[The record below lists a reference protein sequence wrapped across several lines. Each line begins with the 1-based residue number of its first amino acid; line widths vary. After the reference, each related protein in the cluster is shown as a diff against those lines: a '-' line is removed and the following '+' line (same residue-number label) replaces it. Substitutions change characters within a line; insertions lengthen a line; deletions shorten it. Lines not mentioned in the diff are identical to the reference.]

1 MQGQSPP
8 LPPTSRPWVRGQPG
22 LATLHPAAPQAR
34 ALACL
39 RPTLNATAAS
49 QSVRWQLMQPG
60 GRLDRPLLPEPE
72 CGHPNLALARE
83 GQPRGPSQSATPK
96 DSGMAGRVHASHN
109 YCLVSSQSKCL
120 ACAPGLQSQRAAP
133 ARARVCTPLHT
144 RPVPDKPR
152 PLALLLSV
160 PCSSLGPGS
169 FIPLPSNFLCS
180 PSAGYS
186 PETSRQVSASPFWV
200 FQEGGEEENTSVNSL
215 FLGCLMKRDKTAEEL
230 GAGLAGVGSHAL
242 LARAAASG

>member
-1 MQGQSPP
+1 
-8 LPPTSRPWVRGQPG
+8 
-22 LATLHPAAPQAR
+22 
-34 ALACL
+34 
-39 RPTLNATAAS
+39 
-49 QSVRWQLMQPG
+49 
-60 GRLDRPLLPEPE
+60 
-72 CGHPNLALARE
+72 
-83 GQPRGPSQSATPK
+83 
-96 DSGMAGRVHASHN
+96 MAGRVHASHN

-120 ACAPGLQSQRAAP
+120 ACAPGLQSRCAAP
-133 ARARVCTPLHT
+133 ARARVCTPLQT
-144 RPVPDKPR
+144 CPVPDKPR

-186 PETSRQVSASPFWV
+186 PETSRQVSTSPFWV

-230 GAGLAGVGSHAL
+230 RAGVWAPTPSFLVLPLPAELRQRLLPTPPPSSRCWAPTGGSASGQSPGRL
-242 LARAAASG
+242 LVQRAALPSPSTQPEFSGIDGDPAAP